1 MAYKNKE
8 LLVDENLIPSVL
20 FQNEESSLYLGH
32 AMLVAGGEG
41 DGRTAWCFLKFFSE
55 VAWITSAHIQ
65 LAKVSHMAETDIRV
79 VESIIHNKDRK
90 DGEYFE

>member
-41 DGRTAWCFLKFFSE
+41 DGRTA
-55 VAWITSAHIQ
+55 
-65 LAKVSHMAETDIRV
+65 
-79 VESIIHNKDRK
+79 
-90 DGEYFE
+90 